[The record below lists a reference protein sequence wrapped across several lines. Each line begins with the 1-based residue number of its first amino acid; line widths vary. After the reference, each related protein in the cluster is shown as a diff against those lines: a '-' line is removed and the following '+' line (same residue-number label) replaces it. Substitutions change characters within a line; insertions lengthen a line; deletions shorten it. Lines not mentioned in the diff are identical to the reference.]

1 MTQEQLNGRKERA
14 ENERFVISLNDEG
27 NFKVYS
33 PAYPT
38 RSYTVTGTSEGPI
51 CTCPD
56 FEAHKSDPDWK
67 CKHMQAVM
75 NLVNRSS
82 EPAEAQNEEP
92 QTTKEE
98 NVNETANGLQMR
110 IKRSVSVD
118 GRIDSLSI
126 AFSSPV
132 EDASSSEI
140 RENAESLVAIA
151 SEIVAE
157 FKVENGKASEQRS
170 APQNTGNGSVPAQ
183 MLSVEGMT
191 GKWGGR
197 RLVLNFDVKGQS
209 AKLFGSRSELAKYIS
224 YAGFPD
230 LSERIVEGTT
240 LNLPCK
246 VVTRPSADGKY
257 VNIERVYPI
266 EALRFT
272 RTAAK

>member
-38 RSYTVTGTSEGPI
+38 RSYTVTGTSEGPV

-132 EDASSSEI
+132 EDASTSEI
-140 RENAESLVAIA
+140 RENAECVHRLLT
-151 SEIVAE
+151 
-157 FKVENGKASEQRS
+157 KA
-170 APQNTGNGSVPAQ
+170 
-183 MLSVEGMT
+183 
-191 GKWGGR
+191 
-197 RLVLNFDVKGQS
+197 
-209 AKLFGSRSELAKYIS
+209 
-224 YAGFPD
+224 
-230 LSERIVEGTT
+230 
-240 LNLPCK
+240 
-246 VVTRPSADGKY
+246 
-257 VNIERVYPI
+257 
-266 EALRFT
+266 
-272 RTAAK
+272 